1 MSRAGQPY
9 DATRHAHPG
18 GILAVSAS
26 VAFIL
31 VSSLTAVPLL
41 QTAPPSGDGGSRAM
55 SQETVVRSLS
65 GDYVIENAG
74 QVADVVRFYSM
85 GNPSAGFRDDGMM
98 FVLSDEMKAQDGTES
113 DQVLQH
119 ARPALVEAVQRT
131 VSVAYLLR
139 FEGENEVRPVGRD
152 RLPFDSNFFLGDDS
166 AKWKVNVPSYEEVV
180 YENLYDGIDLVYR
193 PIEHGVKYE
202 FLLSPG
208 ADPRSISLR
217 YEGIE
222 SLEVRADGI
231 AVATTQGEILD
242 SAPYSFQEGG
252 AEVHCSFSLRSP
264 RSYGFDCAG
273 WDGTSLL
280 TIDPL
285 IYSTYLGGSGW
296 DRGYSVKVD
305 SNGNAYVTG
314 QTQSVNFPTTPG
326 AYDTTRGGTDDAYV
340 TKLSADGSLLV
351 YSTYIGGGGF
361 DVGLSIALD
370 ANGNACIA
378 GETISS
384 NFPTT
389 PGAFSRIYHG
399 NSDGFVTKLNSD
411 GNALLFSTY
420 IGGAENDTWPT
431 VAVDAAGSVYVAG
444 ITESADFPVTPG
456 AFDVSY
462 NSGDSDAFA
471 MKLNSTGMALIYS
484 TFLGGS
490 DADFAYSIAVD
501 TAMNAY
507 VTGGAW
513 SVDFPTTPG
522 AFDRSQGGSSDVFVT
537 KIGVAGDSLDYS
549 TFLGGSDYDVGL
561 SIAVDSS
568 GLAYVTGSTTSP
580 NFPVTPGAYDSS
592 FNGGLYDAF
601 ITKLNSGVGSLTYST
616 YFGGG
621 NGEFG
626 NAIAIDSA
634 GNAYITGGTDSD
646 DLPVTPG
653 ALDGSYNGLMDAFV
667 TEMDGTGFPANSTY
681 LGGSGTEGYLNFLT
695 VNPVGETYV
704 TGITNSTD
712 FPITPGAFDTTVD
725 PNRDAYVTKLGPLFP
740 DLAIGQRDIAFDPPG
755 PVMAGTPVTINAT
768 IHNLGAADAIGVVV
782 RFHDGPPSGSNQ
794 IGSDQVIPL
803 IPSPG
808 GTGLASIVWIANP
821 PGMHDIC
828 VVADPDNRIA
838 ESNEANNLACR
849 AFPVLSTFSLPLTPG
864 HRFVSFP
871 LRPIADDVA
880 AVLSSL
886 SGCYDYVRWYDALD
900 SSDHWK
906 SYEPARGYNDIRR
919 LDNTMGFWIN
929 VTAACDFIV
938 TGYPESVTV
947 LSLRAGW
954 NMVGYPSFNTSY
966 TVADLK
972 AAIGLA
978 GVIVETFDASAA
990 PYYLQRAPDSY
1001 TLAAGEGYWIFVP
1014 ADIDWT
1020 VYG

>member
-74 QVADVVRFYSM
+74 QVADGVRFYSM
-85 GNPSAGFRDDGMM
+85 GNPSAGFRDDGVV

-119 ARPALVEAVQRT
+119 ARPALFEAVQRT

-166 AKWKVNVPSYEEVV
+166 ARWKVNVPSYEEVV

-231 AVATTQGEILD
+231 AVATTSGEILD

-252 AEVHCSFSLRSP
+252 AEVHCVFSFRSP
-264 RSYGFDCAG
+264 SSYGFDCAG

-285 IYSTYLGGSGW
+285 IYSTFLGGSGW
-296 DRGYSVKVD
+296 DQGYSIKVD

-314 QTQSVNFPTTPG
+314 QTRSANFPTTPG

-340 TKLSADGSLLV
+340 TKLSSDGTSLV
-351 YSTYIGGGGF
+351 YSTYVGGGST

-378 GETISS
+378 GETLSS
-384 NFPTT
+384 DFPTT
-389 PGAFSRIYHG
+389 PGAFSRTYHG
-399 NSDGFVTKLNSD
+399 KSDGFVTKLNSD

-431 VAVDAAGSVYVAG
+431 VAVDTADNVYVAG
-444 ITESADFPVTPG
+444 ITKSVDFPVTPG

-462 NSGDSDAFA
+462 NSGGSDAFA

-484 TFLGGS
+484 TFLGGN

-513 SVDFPTTPG
+513 SVDFPTTPS
-522 AFDRSQGGSSDVFVT
+522 AFDRLQSGSCDVFVT
-537 KIGVAGDSLDYS
+537 KISVTGGSLDYS
-549 TFLGGSDYDVGL
+549 TFLGGGGFDVGL

-568 GLAYVTGSTTSP
+568 GLAFVTGSIDSL

-601 ITKLNSGVGSLTYST
+601 IAKLNSGGSSLLYST

-626 NAIAIDSA
+626 NAIAVDSA
-634 GNAYITGGTDSD
+634 GNAYITGGTDSN

-653 ALDGSYNGLMDAFV
+653 AFDTSYNDLMDAFV
-667 TEMDGTGFPANSTY
+667 TEMNGTGSLANSTY

-695 VNPVGETYV
+695 VDPIGEIYV

-725 PNRDAYVTKLGPLFP
+725 PNRDGYVTKLGPLFP
-740 DLAIGQRDIAFDPPG
+740 DLAVGQRDIAFDPPG
-755 PVMAGTPVTINAT
+755 PVMVGTTVTINAT
-768 IHNLGAADAIGVVV
+768 IDNLGSSDAIGVIV

-794 IGSDQVIPL
+794 IGSDQVIAFLPA
-803 IPSPG
+803 PG
-808 GTGLASIVWIANP
+808 GTGLASVVWIADP
-821 PGMHDIC
+821 PGMHNIC

-849 AFPVLSTFSLPLTPG
+849 RFPVLTTYTLPLTPG

-871 LRPIADDVA
+871 LKPVPDDVA
-880 AVLSSL
+880 SVLSSL
-886 SGCYDYVRWYDALD
+886 SGCYDYIRWYDALD
-900 SSDHWK
+900 PSDHWK
-906 SYEPARGYNDIRR
+906 SYEPARGYNDIER
-919 LDNTMGFWIN
+919 LDNTMGFWMN
-929 VTAACDFIV
+929 VTIACDFIV
-938 TGYPESVTV
+938 TGYPERLTM
-947 LSLRAGW
+947 LSLYAGW

-990 PYYLQRAPDSY
+990 PYYLQRAPDRY
-1001 TLAAGEGYWIFVP
+1001 TFAAGEGYWIFVP
-1014 ADIDWT
+1014 SDVDWA

>member
-26 VAFIL
+26 VAFIF

-41 QTAPPSGDGGSRAM
+41 QSAPPSGDGGSRAM

-74 QVADVVRFYSM
+74 QVADGVRFYSM
-85 GNPSAGFRDDGMM
+85 GNPSAGFRDDGVV
-98 FVLSDEMKAQDGTES
+98 FVLSDEMKAQDGMES

-131 VSVAYLLR
+131 VSVAYVLR
-139 FEGENEVRPVGRD
+139 FEGANEVRPVGRD
-152 RLPFDSNFFLGDDS
+152 RLPFSSNFFIGSDP
-166 AKWKVNVPSYEEVV
+166 ATWKTDVPSYREVV
-180 YENLYDGIDLVYR
+180 YEDLYDGVDLVYR
-193 PIEHGVKYE
+193 PTGNGVKYE

-208 ADPRSISLR
+208 ADPRVITLR
-217 YEGIE
+217 YDGIE
-222 SLEVRADGI
+222 SLDVVAGGM
-231 AVATTQGEILD
+231 AVATAAGEMRD
-242 SAPYSFQEGG
+242 SEPYSYQEGG
-252 AEVHCSFSLRSP
+252 AEVRCGFSLRD
-264 RSYGFDCAG
+264 RESYGFDCVG
-273 WDGTSLL
+273 WDGTSPL

-285 IYSTYLGGSGW
+285 IYSTFLGGSGW

-305 SNGNAYVTG
+305 GSGSAYVTG
-314 QTQSVNFPTTPG
+314 QTQSINFPTTPG
-326 AYDTTRGGTDDAYV
+326 SYDTTRGGTDDAYV
-340 TKLSADGSLLV
+340 TKLSADGSSLV
-351 YSTYIGGGGF
+351 YSTYVGGGGF
-361 DVGLSIALD
+361 DAGLSITLD

-378 GETISS
+378 GDTMSS

-389 PGAFSRIYHG
+389 PGAFSRTPHG
-399 NSDGFVTKLNSD
+399 NFDGFVTKLNSD

-420 IGGAENDTWPT
+420 IGGAENDTWPS
-431 VAVDAAGSVYVAG
+431 VAIDAADNVYVTG

-471 MKLNSTGMALIYS
+471 MNLNSTGMALIYS

-513 SVDFPTTPG
+513 SADFPTTPG
-522 AFDRSQGGSSDVFVT
+522 AFDSSQGGSSDVFVT
-537 KIGVAGDSLDYS
+537 KIGVTGSSLGYS

-561 SIAVDSS
+561 SIAVDPS
-568 GLAYVTGSTTSP
+568 GLAYVTGSTVSP
-580 NFPVTPGAYDSS
+580 NFPMTPGAYDSS

-601 ITKLNSGVGSLTYST
+601 ITKLNSGGSSLTYST

-667 TEMDGTGFPANSTY
+667 TEMNETGFPANSTY

-695 VNPVGETYV
+695 VNPVGETYL

-725 PNRDAYVTKLGPLFP
+725 SNRDGYVTKLGRLFP

-755 PVMAGTPVTINAT
+755 PVVAGTPVTINAT
-768 IHNLGAADAIGVVV
+768 IDNLGSSDAIGVVV

-803 IPSPG
+803 VPSPG
-808 GTGLASIVWIANP
+808 GNGLASIVWNANP

-828 VVADPDNRIA
+828 VAADPDNGIA
-838 ESNEANNLACR
+838 ESNEANNQACR
-849 AFPVLSTFSLPLTPG
+849 AFLVLTTFTLPLTPG

-871 LRPIADDVA
+871 LKPVPDDVA

-900 SSDHWK
+900 SNDHWK
-906 SYEPARGYNDIRR
+906 SYESSRGYNDIRR

-929 VTAACDFIV
+929 VTTACDFIV
-938 TGYPESVTV
+938 TGFPERVTV
-947 LSLRAGW
+947 LSLHAGW

-990 PYYLQRAPDSY
+990 PYYLQRAPDTY

>member
-1 MSRAGQPY
+1 
-9 DATRHAHPG
+9 
-18 GILAVSAS
+18 
-26 VAFIL
+26 
-31 VSSLTAVPLL
+31 
-41 QTAPPSGDGGSRAM
+41 M

-74 QVADVVRFYSM
+74 QVADGVRFYSM
-85 GNPSAGFRDDGMM
+85 GNPSAGFRDDGVV

-139 FEGENEVRPVGRD
+139 FEGENEVRPAGRD
-152 RLPFDSNFFLGDDS
+152 RLPFSSNFFIGDDP
-166 AKWKVNVPSYEEVV
+166 ARWKVNAPSYEAVV

-193 PIEHGVKYE
+193 PTGNGVKYE

-305 SNGNAYVTG
+305 NNGNAYVTG
-314 QTQSVNFPTTPG
+314 QTRSANFPTTPG

-340 TKLSADGSLLV
+340 TKLSADGSSLV
-351 YSTYIGGGGF
+351 YSTYIGGGGL
-361 DVGLSIALD
+361 DAGLSIALD
-370 ANGNACIA
+370 GNGNVCIA
-378 GETISS
+378 GETVSS

-389 PGAFSRIYHG
+389 PGAFSRTYHG
-399 NSDGFVTKLNSD
+399 NFEGFVTKLNSD
-411 GNALLFSTY
+411 GTALLFSTY

-462 NSGDSDAFA
+462 NSGGSDAFA
-471 MKLNSTGMALIYS
+471 LKLNSTGMALIYS
-484 TFLGGS
+484 TFLGGN

-522 AFDRSQGGSSDVFVT
+522 AFDGSQGGSSDVFVT

-580 NFPVTPGAYDSS
+580 NFPATPGAYDSS

-601 ITKLNSGVGSLTYST
+601 ITKLNSGGGSLTYST

-634 GNAYITGGTDSD
+634 GNAYITGGTDSN

-653 ALDGSYNGLMDAFV
+653 ALYSSYGGLLDAFV
-667 TEMDGTGFPANSTY
+667 TEMDGTGTLANSTY

-695 VNPVGETYV
+695 VNPVGEIYV

-712 FPITPGAFDTTVD
+712 FPITPGAFDTIVD
-725 PNRDAYVTKLGPLFP
+725 PNRDGYVTKIGPLFP
-740 DLAIGQRDIAFDPPG
+740 DLSIGQRDIAFDPPG
-755 PVMAGTPVTINAT
+755 PAMVGTPVTINAT
-768 IHNLGAADAIGVVV
+768 IHNLGAADAVDVVV
-782 RFHDGPPSGSNQ
+782 RFHDGPPSGSNP
-794 IGSDQVIPL
+794 IGSDQIIPL
-803 IPSPG
+803 LPAPG
-808 GTGLASIVWIANP
+808 GTELASVVWIADP

-828 VVADPDNRIA
+828 VVADPDNGIA

-849 AFPVLSTFSLPLTPG
+849 TFLVLTTYTLPLTPG

-871 LRPIADDVA
+871 LKPVPDDVA
-880 AVLSSL
+880 SVLSSL
-886 SGCYDYVRWYDALD
+886 SGCYDYIRWYDALD

-906 SYEPARGYNDIRR
+906 SYEPARGYNDIER

-929 VTAACDFIV
+929 VTASCDFIV
-938 TGYPESVTV
+938 TGYMEKVTA
-947 LSLRAGW
+947 LSLHAGW
-954 NMVGYPSFNTSY
+954 NMVGYPSFNASC

-972 AAIGLA
+972 AAIGIA
-978 GVIVETFDASAA
+978 GVFVETFDSSAA
-990 PYYLQRAPDSY
+990 PYFLQRAPDNY

-1014 ADIDWT
+1014 ADAAWSVI
-1020 VYG
+1020 G